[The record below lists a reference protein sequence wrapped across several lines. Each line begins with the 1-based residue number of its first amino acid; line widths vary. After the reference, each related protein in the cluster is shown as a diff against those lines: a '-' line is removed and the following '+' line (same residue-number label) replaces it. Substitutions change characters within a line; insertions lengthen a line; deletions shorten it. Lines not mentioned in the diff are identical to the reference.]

1 MTAINSHSLM
11 NGVEKYVV
19 SGALAGLTAVQ
30 WHNEQ
35 GAWTDGTTIHLPI
48 LNALANEDEVLLWRY
63 MAEHELGHEDH
74 VNAMPHW
81 KEVMEHNKKNP
92 LYKHDDLLWMIA
104 NLLSDHVQERNRVGN
119 MTGRDYVLKHGRQM
133 FLQKMVWPEAIKGAK
148 SKEDIEHKKMFN
160 GLFLW
165 ETEQRIPWNDQIT
178 MPSIG
183 KDAETEAAR
192 IKRDGGVVLNVIKNE
207 QEVFEAAVKL
217 RKLWP
222 AMTEEER
229 KEREEAEA
237 KADAEA
243 QAAKDA
249 VKKYGKAV
257 PGVHGAQYM
266 KPTEGEKGNP
276 MEVRTPDPKASSG
289 SYRARIPVPLGK
301 SRRGGSLRT
310 AVPNPEVTKLVRSTN
325 LPAKVRA
332 FLMSQ
337 RRERWDTGFRKGR
350 LDTGRLTEV
359 LHGKDNLFKQRA
371 PIHMT
376 NSAVS
381 LLIDSSGSMHGR
393 RYHQACASAVMLA
406 EALQGVGVN
415 LEIAGFTEFSGR
427 NDGLIHEVFL
437 PFGQRFVRDTF
448 LRKVAQMENH
458 LSNNADGE
466 NILYAY
472 NRLKMQQQGRKILVV
487 LSDGEPAAEGP
498 HGSTME
504 IGDFTKQVIEMIERD
519 KGVNLVS
526 LGMDGYDTK
535 RYYKNA
541 IKVNRDEPLERVLL
555 DMVKNSVLC

>member
-11 NGVEKYVV
+11 EGVQKYVV
-19 SGALAGLTAVQ
+19 SGALAGLTSVQ
-30 WHNEQ
+30 WHSEQ
-35 GAWTDGTTIHLPI
+35 GAWTDGTTIYLPI
-48 LNALANEDEVLLWRY
+48 LNALANEAEVLLWRY
-63 MAEHELGHEDH
+63 MAEHELGHEDY
-74 VNAMPHW
+74 VNSMPHW

-92 LYKHDDLLWMIA
+92 LYKHDDTLWMIA

-133 FLQKMVWPEAIKGAK
+133 FLQKMVWPEASKRAK
-148 SKEDIEHKKMFN
+148 NAEEAATKTMFN

-165 ETEQRIPWNDQIT
+165 ETEQRMAWNEQIT
-178 MPSIG
+178 MPTLD
-183 KDAETEAAR
+183 KQYVDEAAR
-192 IKRDGGVVLNVIKNE
+192 IKRDGGVVLSVIKNE

-229 KEREEAEA
+229 KKREAAEAEA
-237 KADAEA
+237 E
-243 QAAKDA
+243 AAKEA
-249 VKKYGKAV
+249 VKKYGKLM
-257 PGVHGAQYM
+257 PGVHSAQKQ
-266 KPTEGEKGNP
+266 KPAEADKGNP

-289 SYRARIPVPLGK
+289 SYRARIPVVLSK
-301 SRRGGSLRT
+301 TSRASRLHNNP
-310 AVPNPEVTKLVRSTN
+310 PNQEVVKLVRSTN

-381 LLIDSSGSMHGR
+381 LLLDCSGSMHGH
-393 RYHQACASAVMLA
+393 RYHQACASAIMLA

-427 NDGLIHEVFL
+427 NDGLVHEVFL

-487 LSDGEPAAEGP
+487 LSDGEPAASGP
-498 HGSTME
+498 DGCTMDVQ
-504 IGDFTKQVIEMIERD
+504 DFTKQVIEMIERD

-526 LGMDGYDTK
+526 LGMDGYDTN

-541 IKVNRDEPLERVLL
+541 IKVERGEPLEKVLL